1 MLQHLTPSSFEA
13 LVGTSFRIHYDSES
27 PLEAV
32 LYEVKRHE
40 QHPGPRSEPF
50 SALFRGALRP
60 ILPQGI
66 YRVEHETMGTLEI
79 FLVPIGPEAQGMR
92 YEAVFN

>member
-13 LVGTSFRIHYDSES
+13 LVGTSFRIHYGGES

-40 QHPGPRSEPF
+40 QHPGPRSDPF
-50 SALFRGALRP
+50 SVFFRGAPRP
-60 ILPQGI
+60 ILPQSI
-66 YRVEHETMGTLEI
+66 YSVEHETMGALEI
-79 FLVPIGPEAQGMR
+79 FLVPIGPDAQGMR